1 MKVCFDTNVII
12 DIRSRTEGFFAPYSS
27 LDVAL
32 SEGMDICISAGS
44 LSDFAY
50 ILAARKHA
58 SEKQARQMTPEVLD
72 VFEVLDL
79 TVSKA
84 VPCAGR
90 RRLARMRRR
99 MAGI

>member
-1 MKVCFDTNVII
+1 
-12 DIRSRTEGFFAPYSS
+12 
-27 LDVAL
+27 
-32 SEGMDICISAGS
+32 
-44 LSDFAY
+44 
-50 ILAARKHA
+50 
-58 SEKQARQMTPEVLD
+58 MTPEVLD